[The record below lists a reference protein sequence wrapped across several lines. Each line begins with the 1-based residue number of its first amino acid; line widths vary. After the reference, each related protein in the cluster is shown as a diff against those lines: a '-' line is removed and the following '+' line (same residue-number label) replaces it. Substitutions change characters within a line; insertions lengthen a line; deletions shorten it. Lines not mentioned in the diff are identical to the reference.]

1 MKVLVRQEKPEDRAA
16 VSAVVARAFEDMAES
31 DHQEH
36 FLVERLRDSEAFLPA
51 LSLVAELENGRIAGY
66 ILLTK
71 SEIVSAEKTIP
82 VLALAPLAVLPDFQ
96 NQGIGTALIT
106 RAHEIA
112 AHSGFGLSVL
122 LGHPTYYPKFGYRKA
137 SDYGISFPFDAPDDC
152 ALVKALRPGAL
163 RGVSGVVRY
172 PKAFFQEG

>member
-1 MKVLVRQEKPEDRAA
+1 MKILVRQEEPEDRAA
-16 VSAVVARAFEDMAES
+16 VSAVVARAFEDMEES

-51 LSLVAELENGRIAGY
+51 LSLVAELEDGRIAGY

-71 SEIVSAEKTIP
+71 AEIVSAEKTFP
-82 VLALAPLAVLPDFQ
+82 VLALAPLAVLPEFQ

-106 RAHEIA
+106 SAHEIA
-112 AHSGFGLSVL
+112 AQSGFGLSVL
-122 LGHPTYYPKFGYRKA
+122 LGHKTYYPKFGYRKA
-137 SDYGISFPFDAPDDC
+137 SDCGISFPFEAPDDC

-163 RGVSGVVRY
+163 QGVSGVVRY
-172 PKAFFQEG
+172 PKAFFPEG